1 MYINLNPYSSLLK
14 IHKDVLY
21 ESFIINRII
30 ATNTDWIGVYSIRN
44 NTPSQ
49 KVVSCECSAQRW
61 GPRRMLAVSVNEVT
75 SESVGHNINTFKLI
89 D

>member
-1 MYINLNPYSSLLK
+1 MYLNPYSSLLN
-14 IHKDVLY
+14 IYWDVLY

-30 ATNTDWIGVYSIRN
+30 ATNTDCGVYSIRN

-49 KVVSCECSAQRW
+49 KVVSCECSAQCSA
-61 GPRRMLAVSVNEVT
+61 GGARRLSAVSVKGVT
-75 SESVGHNINTFKLI
+75 SESVGQNINIFKLI